1 MNRAECQLLM
11 FKLDMS
17 QSVHVQNGLW
27 HFIPSLSSEHE
38 MLQLICIHI
47 CCRVKELKAKY
58 DPDNL
63 FRDLDYYRPHI
74 GNTDAYSSQ
83 DYDPSRSS

>member
-1 MNRAECQLLM
+1 
-11 FKLDMS
+11 
-17 QSVHVQNGLW
+17 
-27 HFIPSLSSEHE
+27 

-58 DPDNL
+58 DPDNF
-63 FRDLDYYRPHI
+63 FRDLDYYRPRI

-83 DYDPSRSS
+83 DYDPSHSS